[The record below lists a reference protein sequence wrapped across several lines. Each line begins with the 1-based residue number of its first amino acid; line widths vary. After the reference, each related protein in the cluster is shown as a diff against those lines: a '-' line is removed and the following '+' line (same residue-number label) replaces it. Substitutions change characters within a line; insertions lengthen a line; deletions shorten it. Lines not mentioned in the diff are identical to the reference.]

1 MRAVLKVSGM
11 TCVNCA
17 KAIEVSL
24 KKLKGV
30 QEVHVS
36 FELGRVVVEFN
47 EELLDLESIKQVI
60 ESLGYKVE
68 SAKGKEKNL
77 EVLLFCWFASI
88 SIMILM
94 LWHTPYSL
102 PLQAILS
109 LLVQAFGGYTFYKG
123 AISSIKVR
131 VGNMDLLVALGSTA
145 SLLYS
150 FLSFFKILPG
160 EPFFET
166 SAFLITFVKTG
177 KFLEEWVKSKA
188 LKSLRDLFALQTIK
202 VKVLKDG
209 KEELKSPQEVFI
221 GDVILLRSGDMVP
234 LDCKL
239 IEGSLEVDESLI
251 SGESL
256 PVKKSVGDKLISG
269 SLVVSGFAKAK
280 VEKGFSSSY
289 ANLLVKLVEESLS
302 KKPSLQ
308 RLADRFSHYFVQFV
322 VAVSFLAFLLWYLK
336 TGDLRLSV
344 NFSLAVLVVSCP
356 CAFGIAVPLA
366 LVMGLL
372 RCYRKGVLVKNP
384 AVFER
389 QVDIVVLDKTGT
401 LTEGKPQLVDI
412 KLYDE
417 TALKLACG
425 LAVASNHPYSIAIR
439 QYCQQKGISPIEL
452 QECKEEPGT
461 GIYSNGLFLGRSEE
475 GHVALKEGNRLLAEF
490 FFEDKL
496 REEAKEVV
504 SYLKRKGIKLFMLTG
519 DKKEKAIKIAKEL
532 DIDQFLAEA
541 KPEDKLK
548 VVEELQSKGY
558 RVAVV
563 GDGINDA
570 PAMAKADL
578 SVAIGSGTDLA
589 KRVGDV
595 ILLRGLKGLMDFFE
609 LKDKTIRRVK
619 ENLFWAFFYNT
630 LSIPLAGGLLYSKG
644 FYLKPELAGLLMALS
659 SLSVVLNSVRK

>member
-439 QYCQQKGISPIEL
+439 QYCQQKGVSPIEL

-532 DIDQFLAEA
+532 NIDQFLAEA

-595 ILLRGLKGLMDFFE
+595 ILLKGLKGLMDFFE

>member
-30 QEVHVS
+30 QEVYVS

-595 ILLRGLKGLMDFFE
+595 ILLKGLKGLMDFFE